1 MIDPRTPSLKIKGHL
16 RWSSVTHDDLLLYY
30 TSVIRPVI
38 EYRNACPVCQSGL
51 TVEQREVHSAA
62 GAAYYMIISGSSD
75 YELNCVLHD
84 IEPIKVRLDNLARS
98 FFQRILNRDDCLNYL
113 LPSERHQ
120 LKSLIDCANRTNS
133 LVLRDELNVILNR
146 FYLMLW
152 IITNNFINF
161 FIQPLGCN
169 IE

>member
-113 LPSERHQ
+113 LPSERPAEIVDRLRQ
-120 LKSLIDCANRTNS
+120 SNKLPGVTCRTERYFKSFLPYA
-133 LVLRDELNVILNR
+133 LNNYQQ
-146 FYLMLW
+146 FY
-152 IITNNFINF
+152 
-161 FIQPLGCN
+161 
-169 IE
+169 